1 MDFLAVV
8 FFAVLFL
15 AVVFFAAVLRFA
27 GPLARFSASS
37 STARSWVSDSMV
49 SERGTVML
57 VTPSVMYGPNRPSFD
72 HDILFAVR
80 VYPEFGERGLSGG
93 ASALFRLLHKCRAPV
108 RG

>member
-1 MDFLAVV
+1 MDFLVVV

-72 HDILFAVR
+72 HDILFTVR
-80 VYPEFGERGLSGG
+80 VYTKLGERGLSGG
-93 ASALFRLLHKCRAPV
+93 TPALFRLRIKYRVPV
-108 RG
+108 QG